1 MEQMAGAEACR
12 ERGSRAAPRVP
23 ATAFPRA
30 RLLERLNASVDVA
43 VVHGPVG
50 SGKTTLLASWAAAV
64 EPPVLWCEPEGGR
77 LPFAEIETF
86 AAERPG
92 VLVID
97 GGERV
102 EGDELIRL
110 GSLIDR
116 APQLRLAVATRAA
129 RTAREIASVSDAAV
143 DVIASSDL
151 LVTVDELRDAGLLGT
166 AEARAELLRDTEGLM
181 IAVRARLDD
190 AVRGASGVRDRLRRT
205 LRGELDEQPGRYELA
220 VRLAILPRVDRS
232 ILAAWEIHEGIID
245 DLDGAG
251 LAEWDGDWLRMHPF
265 IRGALAE
272 DAEEQ
277 LSGAERRTLLAAAT
291 RSSLI
296 RRDPLQALRTAF
308 DLDDLEL
315 ATEVVFANMVDLLE
329 ARDEC
334 YEIFTGVRASRL
346 RGYPG
351 LTVMLVLLSNMA
363 PDTRP
368 RALQLLAAESLFQRL
383 QPSRGRHRE
392 RVVYRAFE
400 AAALRLTPFSGRAL
414 PLIRQ
419 AVDDFTTLSD
429 EDMDALGRMGPMLQ
443 VHLGIGAFYL
453 RDLELARRCF
463 DLADALHAEAGRA
476 DRVDPLSMRAGLAA
490 LSGELSLARR
500 LLAEADAAEWPPG
513 WRGSSPADFFNL
525 CGAVLALEDGDPHAA
540 GKSLDAAGPLV
551 DMVEHWTI
559 YALVRARRDRL
570 AGEVEAGLVRVQR
583 LREQRGSA
591 PLTPMARS
599 LLDAAEAEL
608 LLAAGEPAEA
618 RRIAARSAKHSAPCG
633 IALARAELA
642 LNRTSEAAVQAHRVL
657 STAGIATR
665 NRLEAELVLACSA
678 LRTGHERDAAT
689 LLPRIAELVRST
701 GMRAPLRAISLR
713 DRDALREGM
722 IHAGVSP
729 DIVSLIAVEASRTD
743 ADVTLMRGLSPRE
756 HAVLEVLAETGA
768 IDEIA
773 ARLYVSRNTV
783 KSQLRTVYRKLG
795 VSSREAA
802 LTRAAVLGLLEDP
815 AA

>member
-1 MEQMAGAEACR
+1 
-12 ERGSRAAPRVP
+12 
-23 ATAFPRA
+23 
-30 RLLERLNASVDVA
+30 
-43 VVHGPVG
+43 
-50 SGKTTLLASWAAAV
+50 
-64 EPPVLWCEPEGGR
+64 
-77 LPFAEIETF
+77 
-86 AAERPG
+86 
-92 VLVID
+92 
-97 GGERV
+97 
-102 EGDELIRL
+102 
-110 GSLIDR
+110 
-116 APQLRLAVATRAA
+116 
-129 RTAREIASVSDAAV
+129 
-143 DVIASSDL
+143 
-151 LVTVDELRDAGLLGT
+151 
-166 AEARAELLRDTEGLM
+166 
-181 IAVRARLDD
+181 
-190 AVRGASGVRDRLRRT
+190 
-205 LRGELDEQPGRYELA
+205 
-220 VRLAILPRVDRS
+220 
-232 ILAAWEIHEGIID
+232 
-245 DLDGAG
+245 
-251 LAEWDGDWLRMHPF
+251 
-265 IRGALAE
+265 
-272 DAEEQ
+272 
-277 LSGAERRTLLAAAT
+277 
-291 RSSLI
+291 
-296 RRDPLQALRTAF
+296 
-308 DLDDLEL
+308 
-315 ATEVVFANMVDLLE
+315 
-329 ARDEC
+329 
-334 YEIFTGVRASRL
+334 
-346 RGYPG
+346 
-351 LTVMLVLLSNMA
+351 
-363 PDTRP
+363 
-368 RALQLLAAESLFQRL
+368 
-383 QPSRGRHRE
+383 
-392 RVVYRAFE
+392 
-400 AAALRLTPFSGRAL
+400 
-414 PLIRQ
+414 
-419 AVDDFTTLSD
+419 
-429 EDMDALGRMGPMLQ
+429 
-443 VHLGIGAFYL
+443 
-453 RDLELARRCF
+453 
-463 DLADALHAEAGRA
+463 
-476 DRVDPLSMRAGLAA
+476 
-490 LSGELSLARR
+490 
-500 LLAEADAAEWPPG
+500 
-513 WRGSSPADFFNL
+513 
-525 CGAVLALEDGDPHAA
+525 VLALEDGDPHAA

-657 STAGIATR
+657 STAGIAPR

-756 HAVLEVLAETGA
+756 QAVLEVLAETGA